1 MRPPH
6 DELGLRVGASLILAC
21 AVACSTP
28 DERPTRTH
36 DDPHAPA
43 ADTSVAA
50 AVDEEDDEE
59 PVRDGKYLYT
69 RNCAGCHNDNGD
81 GLGPTIVQMGLK
93 ARSFA
98 EGHFAFGNTRE
109 SIFRTIASGVPG
121 RSPMPGFAMVLDEDE
136 RWLIVDYV
144 RTLMPKEEEVDE
156 SLSVMHVKD
165 EPVIVRGMLRP
176 IVEGAPEWPRGLLV
190 GLPEGFTFAYRA
202 DDVRLLAVYQGE
214 FVDRRDWYDRGGS
227 KLKVLGQLIYAADGD
242 PKRESWIDDAR
253 TERIAWDD
261 CVAKLRST
269 ATRDGRARIRYVLS
283 VHDGAEVEL
292 TEAPRVNLLAIGPA
306 LVREIE
312 LHGEH
317 AVRLPVGIAE
327 PGSEMRARAGFEPL
341 RSWMNAPVVVRS
353 SATAS
358 DDASRRRSVAAI
370 AAQDDEAGTV
380 WTIAVGSE
388 VALVGIEDGWYCV
401 LRPDARRSCS
411 TMLVTLTTPSSFTLD
426 DLNAILPEVVR

>member
-6 DELGLRVGASLILAC
+6 DHLGLLAC
-21 AVACSTP
+21 ASLVLACIVACSTP
-28 DERPTRTH
+28 DERTSRAH
-36 DDPHAPA
+36 DDPHAPGA
-43 ADTSVAA
+43 ETSAA
-50 AVDEEDDEE
+50 AAIEADDDDE

-176 IVEGAPEWPRGLLV
+176 IVEGAPDTPRALLV

-202 DDVRLLAVYQGE
+202 DDVCLIAVYQGE

-227 KLKVLGQLIYAADGD
+227 KLKVLGQLIYAVDDGD
-242 PKRESWIDDAR
+242 PKRSVQIEGDIDASQWRPSKFDLTR
-253 TERIAWDD
+253 TAVHGRTAVI
-261 CVAKLRST
+261 ST
-269 ATRDGRARIRYVLS
+269 AAIDETPNVLTLTVGSAWQRRLRNGPRCAPILVPIGSTSIAGS
-283 VHDGAEVEL
+283 VDV
-292 TEAPRVNLLAIGPA
+292 
-306 LVREIE
+306 
-312 LHGEH
+312 
-317 AVRLPVGIAE
+317 
-327 PGSEMRARAGFEPL
+327 SMRARAATERRLPAGMDVAMISQPHATFVEHTI
-341 RSWMNAPVVVRS
+341 VVHAKGKGLVR
-353 SATAS
+353 A
-358 DDASRRRSVAAI
+358 DDGWSIPIERN
-370 AAQDDEAGTV
+370 
-380 WTIAVGSE
+380 SE
-388 VALVGIEDGWYCV
+388 VTITTVLLAPGETDRIEQV
-401 LRPDARRSCS
+401 LKE
-411 TMLVTLTTPSSFTLD
+411 V
-426 DLNAILPEVVR
+426 LP